1 MTKTDRFKERPKEF
15 IAAFECMHDERRTD
29 EETFIITHLLKP
41 NSNHSPVLNGQLDS
55 IALLA
60 SCNSPHVVK
69 RALDALLNE
78 IFLSISNF
86 SRIRCYNIL
95 EAEKVLR
102 ESFSKFFE
110 FDHLK
115 AKCQRMTTYAWLI
128 TLVLLKCNKD
138 DFIEITPEIR
148 RFDRYLEYLQNDKDH
163 STRSTFRY
171 GIYIARESI
180 KRIGHSCQGRDS
192 KESLIRN
199 VNKCAHLL
207 NSKLEESEVM
217 KLGRV
222 LSSGVSW
229 QDLHVCLVYL
239 QDLPKVG
246 LKNRYV
252 TLRYLLGFHIECGLT
267 EPKPLI
273 SIFSFISSKTATNQL
288 F

>member
-1 MTKTDRFKERPKEF
+1 MKTKTDRFKERPKEF
-15 IAAFECMHDERRTD
+15 IEVFECMHDERRTD

-41 NSNHSPVLNGQLDS
+41 DSNNHSPVLNGQLDS

-86 SRIRCYNIL
+86 LRIRCYNIL

-102 ESFSKFFE
+102 QSFSKFFE

-138 DFIEITPEIR
+138 DFIGITPEIKT
-148 RFDRYLEYLQNDKDH
+148 FDRYLVCLQNDRDH
-163 STRSTFRY
+163 AARSTFRY
-171 GIYIARESI
+171 GIYMARESI
-180 KRIGHSCQGRDS
+180 KRISHSCQGKDS

-207 NSKLEESEVM
+207 NSDLEESEVT
-217 KLGRV
+217 KLGRE

-246 LKNRYV
+246 LKKSRGD
-252 TLRYLLGFHIECGLT
+252 T
-267 EPKPLI
+267 
-273 SIFSFISSKTATNQL
+273 
-288 F
+288 